1 MTLSREALERTMRL
15 HRWLF
20 DIAPRLTR
28 LENQALQTVGPG
40 LTFRQYRI
48 LCRVEEGSRTIS
60 EIGRL
65 ATLSLPAISES
76 AEGLVRKGLLA
87 REINTA
93 DRRSAPLALTAAGR
107 RAMKEADLVLDSL
120 AQELL
125 DDLNESEVTS
135 FQQNVSTVSVRVIE
149 RLRGG
154 LDRAA
159 TKD

>member
-1 MTLSREALERTMRL
+1 
-15 HRWLF
+15 
-20 DIAPRLTR
+20 
-28 LENQALQTVGPG
+28 
-40 LTFRQYRI
+40 
-48 LCRVEEGSRTIS
+48 
-60 EIGRL
+60 
-65 ATLSLPAISES
+65 
-76 AEGLVRKGLLA
+76 
-87 REINTA
+87 
-93 DRRSAPLALTAAGR
+93 
-107 RAMKEADLVLDSL
+107 MKEADLVLDSL